1 MKMGSRTNTIAIHRP
16 HTPFTTRL
24 SALSSRETN
33 GGRSTKGKQHFKQVF
48 NKASSSARKEPNESA
63 RPHMYK
69 YRRIQQ
75 TLSTSRSFTLMEA
88 SYAPYLSCLG
98 QAVTEGSSA
107 SATQSVNG
115 VGIVTI
121 DITPPGQHRRTSPS
135 STVISSGSDS
145 QCSPGSPEK
154 IELGSSQ
161 HFGRGV
167 VRLALPDDSLQVH
180 VGSTQAGFHPSTLD
194 LDYPLL
200 ADSAFGADGV
210 IENPVPA
217 SMGIVSQTVDN
228 ARFVLPP
235 QAHGPAHEQQQ
246 LDQLSQT
253 LWLQERDDERLL
265 QLARL
270 REQQVIRQMNSE
282 LVQLQHKDFRDKP
295 QPLAPISRKRA
306 ASHAENQQPVAQR
319 RRRKTGDF
327 QSGSSRSRNSLLVK
341 GHQYVEVVGGVQPI
355 QRCPSHI
362 LSPSSSART
371 QSSTRASLQSYL
383 DSLLSSRGYVTSK
396 ISSLELGYQ
405 TKPSPLQLASFGSVL
420 CASIK
425 KGGGPALNTLL
436 QCGLSPNPA
445 NKFLD
450 RYV

>member
-1 MKMGSRTNTIAIHRP
+1 MVADPQKANNTSNK
-16 HTPFTTRL
+16 FSTRL
-24 SALSSRETN
+24 RRARGKSPTN
-33 GGRSTKGKQHFKQVF
+33 RRDHICTSIVEF
-48 NKASSSARKEPNESA
+48 NKRFRLLA
-63 RPHMYK
+63 
-69 YRRIQQ
+69 
-75 TLSTSRSFTLMEA
+75 SFTLMEA